1 MAKFASAMSEALK
14 ALNNIQKELKNV
26 NDESEKTKK
35 KTEKMGEAFKKAF
48 KEAKQHAEEN
58 FAKIGKT
65 ISEAFKTATKA
76 AGEFA
81 VNAAKGLTAGVAAL
95 LGSIVGLTES
105 TEEYRVSQAKLQS
118 AFEAAGLS
126 AESAKGIYTDLYR
139 VIGDSDVCVEAAQQ
153 IALLADSEA
162 EVAEWGKLASG
173 VVATF
178 GDALQPETFY
188 EAANE
193 TLKLGEAT
201 GAYTQMLEGA
211 GYNVDAFNEQ
221 LQALNTEEERRQFL
235 LDTSNAIMGEAGE
248 AYDAQTAKIQA
259 QREAQMR
266 LSDTLASLADKL
278 APITTA
284 LTNMA
289 NEALAYIMPY
299 IEELADE
306 YGPQIEAFIGEL
318 TSTYLPMLKDALVV
332 VADTVGN
339 IISWLAD
346 NWEMIAA
353 IAGVIGGIAAA
364 IGIYNAV
371 AAIKAA
377 MDAAQVA
384 TLGAL
389 IAAYL
394 AQAAAMVVALAP
406 YLLIVAAIAA
416 VIAIIVLLVKHWDEV
431 VEACKVVWEKVC
443 EAWDG
448 IVEATEEAV
457 DAVVNW
463 FKELGQ
469 KISSKIEEIKSKISE
484 KWEQIKQT
492 ISDKVKAAKEAVV
505 ETFETIKSGISDKI
519 TAAKESVVNLFT
531 TMKDNIKN
539 KITEAKETVLSI
551 FDGIKSGITE
561 KIEAAKQKVS
571 DVIEAIKGFFNFKF
585 SWPSIPM
592 PHFSITPS
600 GWKVGDLLKG
610 SIPKL
615 GISWYAEGGVF
626 DNPALFGY
634 GNGML
639 GGLGENG
646 AEAVVPLENNTE
658 WLDKIATML
667 NEKQGGNQPIYL
679 TVDGKVFAQ
688 LACDSIN
695 SLTAQRGSI
704 PLKLY

>member
-1 MAKFASAMSEALK
+1 
-14 ALNNIQKELKNV
+14 
-26 NDESEKTKK
+26 
-35 KTEKMGEAFKKAF
+35 
-48 KEAKQHAEEN
+48 
-58 FAKIGKT
+58 
-65 ISEAFKTATKA
+65 
-76 AGEFA
+76 
-81 VNAAKGLTAGVAAL
+81 
-95 LGSIVGLTES
+95 
-105 TEEYRVSQAKLQS
+105 
-118 AFEAAGLS
+118 
-126 AESAKGIYTDLYR
+126 
-139 VIGDSDVCVEAAQQ
+139 
-153 IALLADSEA
+153 
-162 EVAEWGKLASG
+162 
-173 VVATF
+173 
-178 GDALQPETFY
+178 
-188 EAANE
+188 
-193 TLKLGEAT
+193 
-201 GAYTQMLEGA
+201 MLEGA

-299 IEELADE
+299 IEELADK

-332 VADTVGN
+332 VADAVGN
-339 IISWLAD
+339 VISWLAD

-371 AAIKAA
+371 AAVKAA

-389 IAAYL
+389 IAAYA
-394 AQAAAMVVALAP
+394 AQAAAMIVAIAP
-406 YLLIVAAIAA
+406 YVLVVAAIAA

-431 VEACKVVWEKVC
+431 VEACKNVWEKVC

-448 IVEATEEAV
+448 MVQATKEAV
-457 DAVVNW
+457 DAVVEW
-463 FKELGQ
+463 FKNLKE
-469 KISSKIEEIKSKISE
+469 KISSKVEEIKSNISQ

-492 ISDKVKAAKEAVV
+492 ITDKVKAAKEAVISKFQ
-505 ETFETIKSGISDKI
+505 EIKNGISEKI
-519 TAAKESVVNLFT
+519 TAAKETVSNLFT
-531 TMKDNIKN
+531 SIKDSIKN
-539 KITEAKETVLSI
+539 KITEAKDNVLSI
-551 FDGIKSGITE
+551 FDNIKSGIKE
-561 KIEAAKQKVS
+561 KIEAARDTVKG
-571 DVIEAIKGFFNFKF
+571 VIDAIKGFFNFQF
-585 SWPSIPM
+585 SWPKIPM
-592 PHFSITPS
+592 PHFSISPS

-626 DNPALFGY
+626 DKPALFGY

-639 GGLGENG
+639 GGLGEHG
-646 AEAVVPLENNTE
+646 AEAIVPLENNTE

-695 SLTAQRGSI
+695 SLTRQRGSI
-704 PLKLY
+704 PLNMY